1 MLGHCSAAFTLDTY
15 THVTDSMQRRAAD
28 KISVFLNANVQIN
41 TNMQVNVNIVQAPD
55 DVVVVKEA
63 V

>member
-1 MLGHCSAAFTLDTY
+1 
-15 THVTDSMQRRAAD
+15 MQRRAAD

>member
-1 MLGHCSAAFTLDTY
+1 M
-15 THVTDSMQRRAAD
+15 TDSMQRGAAE
-28 KISVFLNANVQIN
+28 KISVFLNTNVQIN
-41 TNMQVNVNIVQAPD
+41 TNVQVNVNIVQPPD